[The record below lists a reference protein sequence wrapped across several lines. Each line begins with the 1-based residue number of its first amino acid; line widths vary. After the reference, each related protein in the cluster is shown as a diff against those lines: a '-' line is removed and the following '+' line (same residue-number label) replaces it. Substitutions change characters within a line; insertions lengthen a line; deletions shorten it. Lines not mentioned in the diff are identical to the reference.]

1 MPEDGIRPDG
11 VKYIVEKSYGFALPN
26 CDFESAPPHPLI
38 YASLE
43 PCYSPTLVKRMDL
56 HDPKA
61 TYTIGRGPL
70 NDFVL
75 DEEESGQIGE

>member
-1 MPEDGIRPDG
+1 MPEDGMRQDG
-11 VKYIVEKSYGFALPN
+11 VKCIVGEPCGFALPD
-26 CDFESAPPHPLI
+26 CDFKSVPPHPLI

-43 PCYSPTLVKRMDL
+43 PCYSPTLVKRIDL